1 MHGDFISLL
10 TLRRSAQVLGSS
22 GKQTAHLLPTF
33 VLRINE
39 VGQKWEEEKIC
50 AVSKQKKG
58 ILFGGCAG
66 SQEIYF
72 G

>member
-1 MHGDFISLL
+1 MHGDFILLL
-10 TLRRSAQVLGSS
+10 TLRRSAQVLGSC
-22 GKQTAHLLPTF
+22 GKQTARLLPTF
-33 VLRINE
+33 LLRINE
-39 VGQKWEEEKIC
+39 VYQKWEGEKNC

-58 ILFGGCAG
+58 ILFGGCAS